1 MTRRALALRILGSA
15 LAVALFF
22 SAQNA
27 LVGAA
32 RHRPFD
38 WQWDVYHECVYWLTW
53 AAVAPAILAAARR
66 WPLAFRA
73 SAILPHLGVMLLL
86 APAQITI
93 TYSVHYLL
101 LHALGVAT
109 GGATSLPVWLANLG
123 GGIVWGSFTG
133 SLYYWVLLGLHAAF
147 RYQRMYQEQL
157 LSAAEL
163 EGRLASAQLE
173 ALRLQLHPHF
183 LFNTLNAVSAF
194 VGAEPEQARR
204 MLARLGELLRGTLD
218 RGEPE
223 ISLATELA
231 LLAPYLEIQR
241 IRFGDRLRIEVRATP
256 DAERALVPT
265 LILQPL
271 LENAMEHGVSRQP
284 GATVVGVTGRTE
296 GGRLVLT
303 VSDDGPGPAGGAEG
317 IGLRNTRERLQA
329 LHGDRHR
336 MELVAG
342 ATGGAVVRIEL
353 PFRPAEPA

>member
-1 MTRRALALRILGSA
+1 MTRRALAFRIVGSA

-38 WQWDVYHECVYWLTW
+38 WQWDVYHEFVYWLTW
-53 AAVAPAILAAARR
+53 AAVAPVIVAAARR
-66 WPLAFRA
+66 WPLALRA

-86 APAQITI
+86 APAQITA
-93 TYSVHYLL
+93 TYSLHYLI
-101 LHALGVAT
+101 LHAVGVTT
-109 GGATSLPVWLANLG
+109 GGATSLMMWLATLA

-133 SLYYWVLLGLHAAF
+133 SLYYWVLLGIHTAF

-157 LSAAEL
+157 VAAAEL

-204 MLARLGELLRGTLD
+204 MLSRLGELLRGTLD

-223 ISLATELA
+223 IPLGTELA

-241 IRFGDRLRIEVRATP
+241 IRFGDRLRIEVQVAP
-256 DAERALVPT
+256 EAERARVPT
-265 LILQPL
+265 LMLQPL
-271 LENAMEHGVSRQP
+271 LENAMEHGVSRRP
-284 GATVVGVTGRTE
+284 GAAVVSLTARQE
-296 GGRLVLT
+296 GERLVLT
-303 VSDDGPGPAGGAEG
+303 VSDDGPGPAGGGEG

-336 MELVAG
+336 MELVSG
-342 ATGGAVVRIEL
+342 ATGGAVLRIEL
-353 PFRPAEPA
+353 PFRLVAPA